1 MKNILSKLISGVKVF
16 ILSIV
21 IIIMLLVFS
30 PMLFTDEET
39 YTTVNIL
46 YENYSSLYNGG
57 DGLDY
62 AIVMQCVMDTADDF
76 INSYQNEDILKS
88 KQYTMEYNAIKIWKD
103 LKYNGKD
110 KTLKKVSDIM
120 CTFDYA
126 PAKASSDL
134 KMLFNSKILK
144 TMINVKALMYN
155 IRFDEPVLYI
165 IFRLLSVLAVLGVI
179 YLIIAWN
186 DIIEPYE
193 DEYYDDYGDEFNDEV
208 IDYDDDQQDKDI
220 RDCSNKEKF
229 DEHIRARRIRMR

>member
-21 IIIMLLVFS
+21 VIIMLLVFS
-30 PMLFTDEET
+30 PMLFTDKET

-76 INSYQNEDILKS
+76 INSYQNEGILKS
-88 KQYTMEYNAIKIWKD
+88 KQYTMEYNAIKVWKD

-126 PAKASSDL
+126 PAKASSDI

-144 TMINVKALMYN
+144 TMINVKAVMYN

-165 IFRLLSVLAVLGVI
+165 IFRLLAVLSVLGVI

-186 DIIEPYE
+186 DILEPYE
-193 DEYYDDYGDEFNDEV
+193 DEYYDDDDNFSDDI
-208 IDYDDDQQDKDI
+208 IDYDDNNQTEDI
-220 RDCSNKEKF
+220 KENVSNKEKF
-229 DEHIRARRIRMR
+229 DESLRARRIRMR